1 MVGWNWIKFAKS
13 DQRSQKSAGKVLAS
27 IVWDE
32 HSIIFIDYLVKEKT
46 VIGECYATLFDSLN
60 NEINK
65 RIWHMSKKTVFFH

>member
-1 MVGWNWIKFAKS
+1 MPKVIRDA
-13 DQRSQKSAGKVLAS
+13 QKSAGKVLVS
-27 IVWDE
+27 IFWDE

-46 VIGECYATLFDSLN
+46 VIGEYYATLPDSLN